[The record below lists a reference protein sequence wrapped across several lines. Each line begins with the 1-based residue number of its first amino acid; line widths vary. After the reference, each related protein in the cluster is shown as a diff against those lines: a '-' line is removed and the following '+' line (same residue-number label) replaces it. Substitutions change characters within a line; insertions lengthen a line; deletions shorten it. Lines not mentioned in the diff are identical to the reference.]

1 MPNNLRVRI
10 CFDCKVY
17 IPLHPEN
24 SEAIKDE
31 NWFNTLHSHHRTQ
44 TMSISELDGRPD
56 FTCVSRI
63 AREKAMEEV
72 KKGLNNKI

>member
-1 MPNNLRVRI
+1 MYDRMRVRV

-17 IPLHPEN
+17 IPIHPDN

-31 NWFNTLHSHHRTQ
+31 KWFNTLHSHHMTQ
-44 TMSISELDGRPD
+44 IISISELDGRPD

-63 AREKAMEEV
+63 AREKAMKEV
-72 KKGLNNKI
+72 EKGFNNKI